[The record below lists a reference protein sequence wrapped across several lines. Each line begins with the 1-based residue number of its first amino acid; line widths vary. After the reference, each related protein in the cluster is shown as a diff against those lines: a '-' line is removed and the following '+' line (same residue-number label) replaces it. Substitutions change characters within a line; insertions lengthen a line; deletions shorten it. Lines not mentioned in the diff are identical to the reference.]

1 MILLLADWKEG
12 AQISE
17 RVRALAS
24 QILSVGK
31 GLGAALQPFNSL
43 KTQVGAKPLAWIDL
57 HGKGQYEAVCQYG
70 GHHSLLPSCRSL
82 RKRDLRDP
90 SVLVCRLGCGQGI
103 L

>member
-43 KTQVGAKPLAWIDL
+43 KTQVGAKPLA
-57 HGKGQYEAVCQYG
+57 YG
-70 GHHSLLPSCRSL
+70 GTSFSPAELPLTS
-82 RKRDLRDP
+82 
-90 SVLVCRLGCGQGI
+90 
-103 L
+103 